1 MAYNAEN
8 IQVLEG
14 LDAVRMRPGMYIGST
29 GSRGLHHMLWEIV
42 DNAVDEA
49 MGGYAQHID
58 VTLYEDGSAS
68 VFDDGRGLP
77 VDMHPTLHVSGV
89 EVVYTKLHAG
99 GKFNNDSYSYSG
111 GLHGVGASVV
121 NALSSWLEVDV
132 FRDFKHYQMR
142 FESKYDTELKKIVA
156 GRAVEPLKALG
167 NTRKRGTLV
176 RFLPDDRV
184 FETSIFNGEAVARRL
199 RELAYLNKGVTIT
212 FTDKRAIAPVQAVVD
227 AADALEESEEAETT
241 SDTQTAETHAGKQTY
256 CFEGGIIDYVKYLNA
271 DKTTMFEEP
280 IYLEGIRDDTI
291 FRVAIQYTD
300 SYTENVFSYVN
311 NIPTGEGGSHETGFR
326 TAYTKVLNDFAR
338 RLGAL
343 KDKDGNL
350 SGDDFREGM
359 TAVMLAMV
367 KNPQFE
373 GQTKGKLGNTEVRPA
388 VEAILTQQLT
398 VYFEDLKH
406 QELAQQLIEKAVR
419 AAHVRDAARKARD
432 VARTKSALEA
442 APLVGKLSSC
452 TGRKPEQNELF
463 IVEGDSAGGS
473 AKQGR
478 DRRFQAILPLRG
490 KPLNAEKKRLDQVLS
505 NEEFRSVIT
514 ALGTNIDES
523 FSLKGLKYHKVI
535 ILSDADQDGAHIR
548 AILLTFFYRYMR
560 ELITEGHVYIGMP
573 PLYRVMHGHKMD
585 YAYDDNE
592 LKKLTKGIKNYTIQ
606 RYKGLGEM
614 NPEQLW
620 STTMDPTV
628 RKLLQV
634 TIEDA
639 AQVERRVTVLM
650 GDKVEPR
657 REYISQY
664 ANFNRADSFTE
675 LSDTLKAREEH
686 A

>member
-1 MAYNAEN
+1 MTNHYDARN

-42 DNAVDEA
+42 DNSIDEA
-49 MGGYAQHID
+49 MAGFATRVD
-58 VTLYEDGSAS
+58 VTLGRDGS
-68 VFDDGRGLP
+68 VTVQDNGRGMP
-77 VDMHPTLHVSGV
+77 VDMHPTMGVSGV
-89 EVVYTKLHAG
+89 EVIYTKLHAG
-99 GKFNNDSYSYSG
+99 GKFNSENYAYSG

-121 NALSSWLEVDV
+121 NALSRWVEVDV
-132 FRDFKHYQMR
+132 CRDFQHWHIR
-142 FESKYDTELKKIVA
+142 FESAWDEKEKKVVS
-156 GRAVEPLKALG
+156 GRAVQPLTLVG
-167 NTRKRGTLV
+167 NTKERGSRV

-184 FETSIFNGEAVARRL
+184 FETVEFNAETVSRRL
-199 RELAYLNKGVTIT
+199 RELAYLNRGLTIT
-212 FTDKRAIAPVQAVVD
+212 FLDERETAASGEEEEKRLNEREI
-227 AADALEESEEAETT
+227 
-241 SDTQTAETHAGKQTY
+241 Y
-256 CFEGGIIDYVKYLNA
+256 RYEGGIIDYVRYLNA
-271 DKTTMFEEP
+271 DKTPLHDEP
-280 IYLEGIRDDTI
+280 IYLAGQREDVI

-311 NIPTGEGGSHETGFR
+311 NIPTGEGGTHETGFKA
-326 TAYTKVLNDFAR
+326 AYTKVMNDFAR
-338 RLGAL
+338 RLGVL
-343 KDKDGNL
+343 KDKDANL
-350 SGDDFREGM
+350 NGDDFREGM

-373 GQTKGKLGNTEVRPA
+373 GQTKGKLGNTEVRPL

-398 VYFEDLKH
+398 AYFEDLKH

-419 AAHVRDAARKARD
+419 AARVREAARKARD

-490 KPLNAEKKRLDQVLS
+490 KPLNAEKKRLDQVLG
-505 NEEFRSVIT
+505 NEEFRSIIT

-523 FSLKGLKYHKVI
+523 FSLAGLKYHKVI

-548 AILLTFFYRYMR
+548 AILLTFFYRYMK

-573 PLYRVMHGHKMD
+573 PLYKVQRGNKVQ
-585 YAYDDNE
+585 YAYDDAE
-592 LKKLTKGIKNYTIQ
+592 LRKLTHGQSKGYTLQ

-620 STTMDPTV
+620 QTTMDPEQ
-628 RKLLQV
+628 RKLMRV
-634 TIEDA
+634 SIEDA
-639 AQVERRVTVLM
+639 AQAERLVTILM

-657 REYISQY
+657 RQYISQH
-664 ANFNRADSFTE
+664 ANFNREDSFE
-675 LSDTLKAREEH
+675 AINDRVSEGRESR
-686 A
+686 